1 MYTCTYILTQTY
13 MHLLHTHTPNIFL
26 WWSSVPGGDL
36 YGPGLGKHQLFGVS
50 AEQDPGR
57 RCTML
62 HDVAR
67 H

>member
-1 MYTCTYILTQTY
+1 MYIYSYTNLYAFTA
-13 MHLLHTHTPNIFL
+13 HTHTSNIFL